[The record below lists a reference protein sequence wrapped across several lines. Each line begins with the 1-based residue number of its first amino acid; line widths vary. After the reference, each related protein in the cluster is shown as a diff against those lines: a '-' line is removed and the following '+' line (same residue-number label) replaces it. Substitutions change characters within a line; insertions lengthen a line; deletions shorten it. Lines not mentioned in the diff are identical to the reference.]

1 MSHVINF
8 TQRVADAIQRADE
21 ICLRHGQTAIGT
33 EHLLM
38 ALAEDPDGIAGQV
51 VDQLGGRQRCLE
63 MLEAIITSDGYNKPS
78 HSGEQE

>member
-1 MSHVINF
+1 MSQVIDF

-21 ICLRHGQTAIGT
+21 ICRHYGQTAIGT

-38 ALAEDPDGIAGQV
+38 ALAEDPDGIAGQAL
-51 VDQLGGRQRCLE
+51 DQLGGRPRCLE
-63 MLEAIITSDGYNKPS
+63 ILEAIITSDGYNMPS